1 MTLRRVATTLGGALL
16 AAAVL
21 AACGSSSTTPA
32 APATTTDA
40 GGKVAVVASTDVYG
54 AVVRAIG
61 GDRVDV
67 TSIIDDPA
75 KDPHEYETT
84 PADAL
89 AVGKAAI
96 VVVNGGHYDDFA
108 TKLVDA
114 AGTTPQTIDVTVL
127 SGLEAQVPAGE
138 EFNEHVW
145 YDLPTMRKLATTL
158 ATDLGKV
165 DAAGAAAYTANAAAF
180 STKLDGLIAKLDA
193 IKAAHGGAAAAITE
207 PVPLYM
213 IDAAGLQ
220 NVTPEAFS
228 EAVEEGND
236 PPAAVLQQTLSV
248 FGGGV
253 AKVLVA
259 NAQTESPAT
268 QQVEQAA
275 TAAGV
280 PVVEVTE
287 TLPAGVTD
295 YVSWQSQQIDAL
307 TTALG

>member
-1 MTLRRVATTLGGALL
+1 MTLRRIATTLGGALL

-21 AACGSSSTTPA
+21 AACGGGSNSPA
-32 APATTTDA
+32 PPTTDA

-54 AVVRAIG
+54 AVVRAVG

-89 AVGKAAI
+89 AVGKAAL

-114 AGTTPQTIDVTVL
+114 AQTPPQTIDVSAL

-145 YDLPTMRKLATTL
+145 YSLPTMTKLAQTL
-158 ATDLGKV
+158 AADLGRI
-165 DAAGAAAYTANAAAF
+165 DAAGAATYTANAATF
-180 STKLDGLIAKLDA
+180 TTKIDALTAKLDA
-193 IKAAHGGAAAAITE
+193 VKATHAGTAVAITE

-213 IDAAGLQ
+213 VEAAGLE

-236 PPAAVLQQTLSV
+236 PPAAVLQQTLAV
-248 FGGGV
+248 FSGGA
-253 AKVLVA
+253 AKVLVV
-259 NAQTESPAT
+259 NAQTDSPAT

-287 TLPAGVTD
+287 TLPAGATD

>member
-21 AACGSSSTTPA
+21 AACGGGSNTPA
-32 APATTTDA
+32 SPATTAGA

-54 AVVRAIG
+54 AVVRAVG

-96 VVVNGGHYDDFA
+96 VVLNGGHYDDFA
-108 TKLVDA
+108 TKLVDSA
-114 AGTTPQTIDVTVL
+114 ETKPQTIDVVAL

-145 YDLPTMRKLATTL
+145 YSLPTMKKLADTL
-158 ATDLGKV
+158 AADLGQV
-165 DAAGAAAYTANAAAF
+165 DAAGAATYTANAAAF
-180 STKLDGLIAKLDA
+180 GTKIDGLTAKLDA
-193 IKAAHGGAAAAITE
+193 IKAEHDGAAIAITE

-213 IDAAGLQ
+213 VEAAGLK

-236 PPAAVLQQTLSV
+236 PPAAVLQETLAV

-253 AKVLVA
+253 AKALVS

-275 TAAGV
+275 GAAGV
-280 PVVEVTE
+280 PVVKVTE